1 MQTQNEIEMARFK
14 QKAHGYRTAH
24 QVAPSARAIEASAIV
39 NCIEGYRLKKHLTK
53 SELVIV
59 DLMAGTG
66 FVSKSLRQAGF
77 KNIHAL
83 EACNEMSQETGG
95 QHGSKQDEDFIL
107 HPFADIKA
115 IGPLLRQ
122 IGPHV
127 IVCLGGFHHLIEFEA
142 DKKTVN
148 AEASIT
154 LQEQVIKT
162 CVESVSDDGMFLLVD
177 VYEDGFEKMSTTHW
191 PYWHSGRAA
200 QLLLDPSAVPVSV
213 KNDLLASDS
222 FQKFAT
228 ITESQLSGG
237 VRKTNPALH
246 WFRRGVDELSTAGH
260 KDIPITARL
269 IDRISKDY
277 KVSVAYA
284 ITPWVFSNKATLD
297 NFVLTFWFDDLTQDT
312 AKVAEILKRAEEVS
326 GVHVNGTFA
335 SFGWNLSFI
344 AIEAKT
350 SDDQTI
356 HRAAKGRMI
365 ALFIALILLGG
376 SNFCL
381 KLFSYW
387 TEIYRALDAGISL
400 VVGWLI
406 GEAMAEWRRK

>member
-1 MQTQNEIEMARFK
+1 MQTQNEVEMSRFK

-24 QVAPSARAIEASAIV
+24 QVAPSARAIEAAAIV
-39 NCIEGYRLKKHLTK
+39 NVIEGYRLKKHLTR

-77 KNIHAL
+77 ENIHAF
-83 EACNEMSQETGG
+83 EACNEMSQDN
-95 QHGSKQDEDFIL
+95 SRRDEDFIL
-107 HPFADIKA
+107 HPFADIKD

-122 IGPHV
+122 VRPHV
-127 IVCLGGFHHLIEFEA
+127 IVCLGGFHHLIEFED

-148 AEASIT
+148 AEASII

-177 VYEDGFEKMSTTHW
+177 VYEDGFESMSSTRW
-191 PYWHSGRAA
+191 PYWHSGRASHM
-200 QLLLDPSAVPVSV
+200 LLAPSSVPLSV
-213 KNDLLASDS
+213 KNELLSSES

-284 ITPWVFSNKATLD
+284 TTPWVFPNKATLD
-297 NFVLTFWFDDLTQDT
+297 NFLLTFWFDDIAQDT
-312 AKVAEILKRAEEVS
+312 AKVAEILKRAEEIS

-335 SFGWNLSFI
+335 SFGWNLSFV

-356 HRAAKGRMI
+356 HRAAKGRMLL
-365 ALFIALILLGG
+365 LFIGLILLGG
-376 SNFCL
+376 TNFCL

-387 TEIYRALDAGISL
+387 SEIYRALDTGISL
-400 VVGWLI
+400 VLGWLI
-406 GEAMAEWRRK
+406 GEWIAEWRRK